1 MDCLVGIDIGGTNIK
16 IGIIRTG
23 TQFAVLKKISMPT
36 NPADPAEKMVQRMA
50 EAAKKLIAET
60 AQKPIGVG
68 VGCPGLID
76 PKSGMVKKSPNL
88 PNLPHYPLRDRLQ
101 AQLGL
106 DVEIQNDANAAALGE
121 FLFGPSKGINNLI
134 LLTLGTGVGGGIVAD
149 GHLLQGADNAAGEL
163 GHVKV
168 EFTSGHPCPCG
179 KSGCLE
185 AYAGA
190 AGISRIAE
198 EQMRKKS
205 GYLGSAHFD
214 THALADAA
222 KAGDVAAQKTF
233 YIVGQYLGRAIANLI
248 DTFNPEKIVIGGGAS
263 ATMELL
269 RPGINQAVDEYASF
283 PETLSRVRIERSAFP
298 DDINVIGAAA
308 TWLNA
313 HRIPVSHAPS
323 ERTRP

>member
-1 MDCLVGIDIGGTNIK
+1 MDCLIGIDIGGTNVK

-23 TQFAVLKKISMPT
+23 DQFAVMKKISIPT
-36 NPADPAEKMVQRMA
+36 NSNDPAEIMVQRIA
-50 EAAKKLIAET
+50 EATKGLIAEVD
-60 AQKPIGVG
+60 QPILGIG

-76 PKSGMVKKSPNL
+76 PKSGTVKKSPNL
-88 PNLPHYPLRDRLQ
+88 PHLPGFPLRDTLQ
-101 AQLGL
+101 TLLGL

-121 FLFGPSKGINNLI
+121 FLFGPSKGINNLV
-134 LLTLGTGVGGGIVAD
+134 LLTLGTGVGGGVVAD

-168 EFTSGHPCPCG
+168 EFTAGHPCACG
-179 KSGCLE
+179 KTGCLE

-190 AGISRIAE
+190 AGIARIATE
-198 EQMRKKS
+198 A
-205 GYLGSAHFD
+205 GAASAAGGTRVD
-214 THALADAA
+214 TRALADAA
-222 KAGDVAAQKTF
+222 RAGDPAAQKTF
-233 YIVGQYLGRAIANLI
+233 FIVGQYLGRAIANLI

-269 RPGINQAVDEYASF
+269 RPGIIQAVDQFASF
-283 PETLSRVRIERSAFP
+283 PETLSRVQIGRSAFP

-313 HRIPVSHAPS
+313 HRIPG
-323 ERTRP
+323 

>member
-16 IGIIRTG
+16 IGVIRTG
-23 TQFAVLKKISMPT
+23 DQFAVLKKISIPT
-36 NPADPAEKMVQRMA
+36 NAVDPAETMVQRVA
-50 EAAKKLIAET
+50 EATRKLLAET
-60 AQKPIGVG
+60 GQKAIGVG

-88 PNLPHYPLRDRLQ
+88 PHLPHFPLRDRLQ

-168 EFTSGHPCPCG
+168 EFTNGHPCACG

-190 AGISRIAE
+190 AGIARIANGLM
-198 EQMRKKS
+198 QKQA
-205 GYLGSAHFD
+205 GYLGSTHFD

-222 KAGDVAAQKTF
+222 QAGDAAAKKTF
-233 YIVGQYLGRAIANLI
+233 FIVGQYLGRAIANLI
-248 DTFNPEKIVIGGGAS
+248 DTFNPERVVIGGGAS

-269 RPGINQAVDEYASF
+269 RPGIHQAVDEYASF
-283 PETLSRVRIERSAFP
+283 PETLSRVQIERSAFP

-313 HRIPVSHAPS
+313 HRIPTSHAGK
-323 ERTRP
+323 